1 MDIEVIQHQKQKVIE
16 NFGEW
21 TAHNIRLDNDIYTI
35 AKKITGDEIKLR
47 RVIQIVSDIAG
58 KPLSHLRV
66 LDLACLEGLYTIEL
80 AKHGA
85 EVVAIEGRKANIEK
99 ARFSKEILSLSNV
112 ALFQD
117 DVRNLN
123 AGTYGHFDV
132 VLCLGILYHLDV
144 SDVFSFLE
152 NVFQVCK
159 GFVVIDTHV
168 SLSGRESC
176 IYRKKEYWG
185 HEHIE
190 HKADSSPQE
199 REKSLWASL
208 DNPTSFWF
216 TRPSLL
222 NLLSNIGFS
231 SVYEC
236 HIPEEPQKPCHR
248 STLVAIKGQREKL
261 ISAPLMNAQEPIGI
275 PEESGHQY
283 SESLFSR
290 LFKVRLLILRKLK
303 EIVKKLVFARRLQ

>member
-168 SLSGRESC
+168 SLSGREPC
-176 IYRKKEYWG
+176 VYREKEYWG
-185 HEHIE
+185 HEYTE

-283 SESLFSR
+283 SESLFNR